1 MSRRLN
7 AIVLLAALCSVVPA
21 RSEEA
26 PRADEPWLDRPLEA
40 PAADVLAA
48 AEKGWKHG
56 SASTQVQTL
65 LVEDRHVFDGEGR
78 RTLTRRRVMRVL
90 TDAGVED
97 AATVEAYWK
106 PWRDEPPL
114 LRARVIRKDGTEI
127 VLDPASVSDKP
138 VSEDDD
144 VFDDRRL
151 RQAPLPGVESGAVV
165 ETEVVTSEKT
175 ALPGGTRNFSFLGWA
190 EPARRY
196 RVVVKAPDGL
206 PLAFRVR
213 GISGLSPTLEKNG
226 GVTVRTWERV
236 EPEPFAEMDAGPLPP
251 DVERNARLELATGR
265 SWADVASTYSR
276 IVDRQI
282 AKGAPVPPPS
292 ELPVDA
298 RAKVQAVLD
307 ALRRDVRY
315 TSLAFGEAD
324 IVPAVPADTVAR
336 HYGDC
341 KDQATLLVSQL
352 RQLGFP
358 AHVALLDSGPGREI
372 SPELPALGGFDH
384 AIVYVADPE
393 LWIDPTSRFSRA
405 GDLPLGDRDRWA
417 LVCRGGVDAPVRTPR
432 VRAADAVERRELT
445 IMLADEGRCDVRER
459 TSYSGWIEERLR
471 ASWDG
476 EDEKSLR
483 EHMEEYAKGSLGKA
497 TMSKAERGEARDLSR
512 PFSLLVEATGSTF
525 ATTEEVSAVV
535 QISRTFGIAMLPK
548 TSEKRRRQ
556 DLAVTPFTRE
566 TVVRVVPPRGFAVVE
581 TPADE
586 EDAIG
591 PAKLSFSSVVD
602 PEGAAAVTLRVVL
615 DRDRLTPDEVA
626 DLHAG
631 LERISRQG
639 ALAVRLL
646 HASEVDLNEGRF
658 AEAFAKLR
666 DGLKKPQGSAV
677 AHRRLSRA
685 LLMVGLGDAARR
697 EAGEAVRLDP
707 ASAAARH
714 ALARALVH
722 DPFGRAYR
730 PGWDPAGAAGAF
742 SEAAK
747 LDPDDLGIRVEEA
760 ESYEFDS
767 SGNRFADKGRLA
779 KAIDLYAG
787 HLAKSPRATMLARA
801 YATDLLFAGRHGE
814 VISFVNARADAAE
827 LSDLAL
833 AAVAVGDG
841 AARAREEGRRRLAA
855 SERGAGFEK
864 TAELLVNLRRYAEA
878 AELYRE
884 AARSSKEAAALG
896 ARAEL
901 TARIPAVPPS
911 ADPKDAEAAL
921 RLFLYNLF
929 APQRPD
935 AGTLRPFAAQ
945 ALHPLLPE
953 LVDALR
959 AVASSSGFASREA
972 ARDVT
977 TFSAQWFAQGTPEAG
992 IRLRGAGDGSGAR
1005 DNWIVEEDGRLRVL
1019 SIGIPD
1025 PLCRHAESLH
1035 AKGDLPGAR
1044 SWLRRALEMEPE
1056 EAREGPPLDRLVT
1069 RWFDAENEDA
1079 SEVLLAA
1086 CACQQQDLLDDGTLA
1101 KLRRLAAEQPEDDR
1115 RSALLA
1121 RAELEAGDAAR
1132 ALPAARALYQRN
1144 PESETAATLLLLSLL
1159 QNGLRDEAIRTAQAH
1174 LERKPQQ
1181 IEVRRILSE
1190 LRARAGDFEGA
1201 AREGEELLGLPR
1213 SNAMDVNNAAW
1224 HRMVAGRLDERTLSL
1239 AQQAVDGTGRM
1250 EASTLNTLGT
1260 VYAEMGRAAEARAV
1274 VLEAM
1279 DRAESAEPD
1288 PSDWY
1293 IVGRLL
1299 ESFGLTVD
1307 ARQAY
1312 EKTIAVKPGNRP
1324 AKGLRA
1330 RLEGTADLGSPAWL
1344 AARRL
1349 GALAEVNAGR

>member
-1 MSRRLN
+1 MARRIV
-7 AIVLLAALCSVVPA
+7 AILLVLALRHAGLA
-21 RSEEA
+21 
-26 PRADEPWLDRPLEA
+26 RAEGAQGNDEPWLDAPLEA

-48 AEKGWKHG
+48 AGKGWKHG
-56 SASTQVQTL
+56 AASTQLQTL
-65 LVEDRHVFDGEGR
+65 LSEDRYVFDAEGR
-78 RTLTRRRVMRVL
+78 RTLTRRRVLRVL

-114 LRARVIRKDGTEI
+114 LRARVIRKDGTVI
-127 VLDPASVSDKP
+127 VLDPSSVSDKP
-138 VSEDDD
+138 VSEDED

-175 ALPGGTRNFSFLGWA
+175 ALPGGTRYFSFLGWA

-206 PLAFRVR
+206 PLAFKVR
-213 GISGLSPTLEKNG
+213 GVSGLSPVVEKRG
-226 GVTVRTWERV
+226 GVTVRTWERA
-236 EPEPFAEMDAGPLPP
+236 EPEPFAEMDEGPLPS
-251 DVERNARLELATGR
+251 DVETNARLELATGR
-265 SWADVASTYSR
+265 SWADVAATYAR
-276 IVDRQI
+276 IVDGQI
-282 AKGAPVPPPS
+282 AEGAPLPPPTD
-292 ELPVDA
+292 LPADA

-324 IVPAVPADTVAR
+324 IVPAPPAETVAR

-341 KDQATLLVSQL
+341 KDQATLLVSRL
-352 RQLGFP
+352 RSLGIP
-358 AHVALLDSGPGREI
+358 AWVALLDSGPGREI
-372 SPELPALGGFDH
+372 SPDLPALGGFDH
-384 AIVYVADPE
+384 AIVHVPGLD

-405 GDLPLGDRDRWA
+405 GELPLGDRDRWA
-417 LVCRGGVDAPVRTPR
+417 LVCRAGVEAPVKTPR
-432 VRAADAVERRELT
+432 SRAADAVERVEMT
-445 IMLADEGRCDVRER
+445 VSLADEGRCDVRER
-459 TSYSGWIEERLR
+459 TTYSGWIEGRLR

-476 EDEKSLR
+476 EDEKSFR
-483 EHMEEYAKGSLGKA
+483 EHMEEYAKGSLGDA
-497 TMSKAERGEARDLSR
+497 TLVKAERGEARDLSR
-512 PFSLLVEATGSTF
+512 PFSLLLEASGSTF
-525 ATTEEVSAVV
+525 ATTAEVSAVV
-535 QISRTFGIAMLPK
+535 QISRTFGAAMLPR
-548 TSEKRRRQ
+548 TSEKKRRQ

-581 TPADE
+581 TPPGE
-586 EDAIG
+586 EEALG
-591 PAKLSFSSVVD
+591 PAKLSVSSAID

-615 DRDRLTPDEVA
+615 DRDRLTPDEA
-626 DLHAG
+626 AELHTA
-631 LERISRQG
+631 LARISERA

-646 HASEVDLNEGRF
+646 HASEADLNEGRF

-666 DGLKKPQGSAV
+666 DGLKEPERGAV

-685 LLMVGLGDAARR
+685 LLIVGLGDAARR
-697 EAGEAVRLDP
+697 EAREAVRLAP
-707 ASAAARH
+707 ASAAARQT
-714 ALARALVH
+714 LARTLVH
-722 DPFGRAYR
+722 DSFGRAYR

-742 SEAAK
+742 AQAAK
-747 LDPDDLGIRVEEA
+747 LDPDDLGIRAEEA
-760 ESYEFDS
+760 ESYEFDAG
-767 SGNRFADKGRLA
+767 GNRFADKGRLA
-779 KAIDLYAG
+779 KAIELYAG
-787 HLAKSPRATMLARA
+787 LLAKNPRPTMLARA
-801 YATDLLFAGRHGE
+801 YATALLFAGRHGE
-814 VISFVNARADAAE
+814 VVSFVNARADAAE
-827 LSDLAL
+827 LPDLVI

-855 SERGAGFEK
+855 AARGAGFEK

-896 ARAEL
+896 AKAEL
-901 TARIPAVPPS
+901 AARIPAAPPS
-911 ADPKDAEAAL
+911 VDPKDAESAL
-921 RLFLYNLF
+921 RVFLYNVF

-935 AGTLRPFAAQ
+935 PGALKPFAAK

-953 LVDALR
+953 VLDALR
-959 AVASSSGFASREA
+959 AVASSSGIASREVS
-972 ARDVT
+972 RDVT

-992 IRLRGAGDGSGAR
+992 VRLRGAGGGSSAR
-1005 DNWIVEEDGRLRVL
+1005 DNWVVEEDGRLRVL
-1019 SIGIPD
+1019 SIGIAD
-1025 PLCRHAESLH
+1025 PLCRHAETLV
-1035 AKGDLPGAR
+1035 AQGDLPGAR

-1056 EAREGPPLDRLVT
+1056 GSREGPPLDRLAT
-1069 RWFDAENEDA
+1069 RWFDPASEDA
-1079 SEVLLAA
+1079 SEVILAA
-1086 CACQQQDLLDDGTLA
+1086 FACQQPNLFDDRALA
-1101 KLRRLAAEQPEDDR
+1101 TLRRLAAERPEDDR
-1115 RSALLA
+1115 RSALLV

-1132 ALPAARALYQRN
+1132 ALPAARELHRRS
-1144 PESETAATLLLLSLL
+1144 PESETAATLLLLTL
-1159 QNGLRDEAIRTAQAH
+1159 QVNGLREEAILAAQAH

-1181 IEVRRILSE
+1181 IDVRRILSG

-1213 SNAMDVNNAAW
+1213 SNAIDVNNAAW
-1224 HRMVAGRLDERTLSL
+1224 HRMAAGRLDERTLSL
-1239 AQQAVDGTGRM
+1239 AQSAVDGTGRM

-1260 VYAEMGRAAEARAV
+1260 VYAEMGRASEARAV

-1279 DRAESAEPD
+1279 DRTESAEPD

-1307 ARQAY
+1307 ARDAY
-1312 EKTIAVKPGNRP
+1312 KKTIAVKPANRTK
-1324 AKGLRA
+1324 KGLSA
-1330 RLEGTADLGSPAWL
+1330 RLEGGSDPGSPAWL

-1349 GALAEVNAGR
+1349 AGLDSAAGGR

>member
-1 MSRRLN
+1 MSRR
-7 AIVLLAALCSVVPA
+7 IVTILLVLALRHAGFA
-21 RSEEA
+21 RAEGA
-26 PRADEPWLDRPLEA
+26 QGNDEPWLDRPLDA
-40 PAADVLAA
+40 PAADVLTAA
-48 AEKGWKHG
+48 ARGWKHG

-78 RTLTRRRVMRVL
+78 RTLTRRRVERVL

-114 LRARVIRKDGTEI
+114 LRARVIRKDGTAI
-127 VLDPASVSDKP
+127 VLDPASISDKP
-138 VSEDDD
+138 VSEDED
-144 VFDDRRL
+144 VFDDRKL
-151 RQAPLPGVESGAVV
+151 RQAPLPGVESGSVV
-165 ETEVVTSEKT
+165 ETEVVTSEKS
-175 ALPGGTRNFSFLGWA
+175 ALPGGTRYFSSLGWT

-196 RVVVKAPDGL
+196 RIVVEAPDSL
-206 PLAFRVR
+206 PLTFKVR
-213 GISGLSPTLEKNG
+213 GIDGLSPSVEKKG
-226 GVTVRTWERV
+226 GATVRTWERV
-236 EPEPFAEMDAGPLPP
+236 EPEPFAESDAGPLPS
-251 DVERNARLELATGR
+251 DVETNARLELATGR

-282 AKGAPVPPPS
+282 AKGAPVPPPAA
-292 ELPVDA
+292 LPVDA

-324 IVPAVPADTVAR
+324 IVPAVPVDTVAR

-352 RQLGFP
+352 RRLGIP
-358 AHVALLDSGPGREI
+358 AWVALLDSGPGREI

-384 AIVYVADPE
+384 AIVHVPGLD

-417 LVCRGGVDAPVRTPR
+417 LVCRSGVDAPVRTPR
-432 VRAADAVERRELT
+432 VRAADALERRELT
-445 IMLADEGRCDVRER
+445 VTLADEGRCDVRER
-459 TSYSGWIEERLR
+459 TTYSGWVEERLR

-476 EDEKSLR
+476 EDEKSFR
-483 EHMEEYAKGSLGKA
+483 EHMEEYAKGSLGRA
-497 TMSKAERGEARDLSR
+497 TMSRAERGEARDLSR
-512 PFSLLVEATGSTF
+512 PFSLLLEAKGSTF

-535 QISRTFGIAMLPK
+535 QISRTFGVAMLPK
-548 TSEKRRRQ
+548 TTEKKRRQ

-566 TVVRVVPPRGFAVVE
+566 TVVRVVPPRGFVVVE
-581 TPADE
+581 TPPDE

-591 PAKLSFSSVVD
+591 PAKLSFASEVD
-602 PEGAAAVTLRVVL
+602 PEGAAAVTLRVAL
-615 DRDRLTPDEVA
+615 DRDRLTPDEAA

-631 LERISRQG
+631 LERISRRG
-639 ALAVRLL
+639 ALVVRLL

-666 DGLKKPQGSAV
+666 DGLKEPEGNAV

-685 LLMVGLGDAARR
+685 LLSVGLGDAARR
-697 EAGEAVRLDP
+697 EAGEAVRLAP
-707 ASAAARH
+707 ASAAARR

-722 DPFGRAYR
+722 DSFGRAYR

-760 ESYEFDS
+760 ESYEFDAG
-767 SGNRFADKGRLA
+767 GNRFADRGRLA

-787 HLAKSPRATMLARA
+787 ILAKNPHPTMLARA
-801 YATDLLFAGRHGE
+801 YATALLFAGRPGE
-814 VISFVNARADAAE
+814 VVSFVNARADAAE
-827 LSDLAL
+827 LSDLGL
-833 AAVAVGDG
+833 AAVAVSDG
-841 AARAREEGRRRLAA
+841 AVRAREEGRRRLAA
-855 SERGAGFEK
+855 SARGAGFEK

-896 ARAEL
+896 AKAEL
-901 TARIPAVPPS
+901 AARIPAAPPS

-921 RLFLYNLF
+921 RVFLYNVF
-929 APQRPD
+929 APQKPD
-935 AGTLRPFAAQ
+935 PETLRPFAAQ
-945 ALHPLLPE
+945 ALHPFLPE

-959 AVASSSGFASREA
+959 AFASSSGIASREV
-972 ARDVT
+972 ARDLT

-992 IRLRGAGDGSGAR
+992 IRLRGAGNGSGAR
-1005 DNWIVEEDGRLRVL
+1005 DNWIVEENGRLRVL

-1025 PLCRHAESLH
+1025 PLCRHAESLI

-1044 SWLRRALEMEPE
+1044 NWLRRALEMEPE
-1056 EAREGPPLDRLVT
+1056 ESREGPPLDRPVT
-1069 RWFDAENEDA
+1069 RWFDASSEDA

-1086 CACQQQDLLDDGTLA
+1086 FACQQPNLFDDGALA
-1101 KLRRLAAEQPEDDR
+1101 SLRRLAAERPEDDR

-1121 RAELEAGDAAR
+1121 RAELEAGDVAR
-1132 ALPAARALYQRN
+1132 ALPAARALHERN
-1144 PESETAATLLLLSLL
+1144 PESETAAALLLLSL
-1159 QNGLRDEAIRTAQAH
+1159 QENGLRDDAIGTAQAH
-1174 LERKPQQ
+1174 LERKPSQ
-1181 IEVRRILSE
+1181 IDVRRILSG
-1190 LRARAGDFEGA
+1190 LRARAGDFDGA

-1213 SNAMDVNNAAW
+1213 SNAIDVNNAAW

-1239 AQQAVDGTGRM
+1239 AQSAVDGTGRM

-1260 VYAEMGRAAEARAV
+1260 VYAEMGRASEARAV

-1279 DRAESAEPD
+1279 DRTESAEPD

-1299 ESFGLTVD
+1299 EGFGLISD
-1307 ARQAY
+1307 AREAY
-1312 EKTIAVKPGNRP
+1312 RKALVVPSPGASKPRR
-1324 AKGLRA
+1324 RA
-1330 RLEGTADLGSPAWL
+1330 ERDARDLPGSPPWL
-1344 AARRL
+1344 ATRRL
-1349 GALAEVNAGR
+1349 AAMGEAPTGR